1 MVKIKTEKDLD
12 NIIKNNKIIPKSLP
26 FDLKY
31 KIYKKVCKI
40 KLIINK
46 VEKIKHQ
53 NYLDD
58 NNLIECDDCKRIWD
72 GNAQCPCWLDR
83 C

>member
-31 KIYKKVCKI
+31 KIYKKFVK
-40 KLIINK
+40 
-46 VEKIKHQ
+46 
-53 NYLDD
+53 
-58 NNLIECDDCKRIWD
+58 
-72 GNAQCPCWLDR
+72 
-83 C
+83 